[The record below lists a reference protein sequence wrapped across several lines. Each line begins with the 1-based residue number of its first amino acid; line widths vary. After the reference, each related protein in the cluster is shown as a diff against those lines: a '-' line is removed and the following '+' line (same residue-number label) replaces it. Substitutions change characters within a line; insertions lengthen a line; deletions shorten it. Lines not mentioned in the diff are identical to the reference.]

1 MDSQESY
8 RNLVVQVIGEM
19 SNKAAPH
26 RKFVQ
31 TFVLAEQPNGYFVL
45 NDIFRYINEEEEEME
60 PEPLPES
67 EAPAPAAPET
77 EIKTL
82 SSSDDL
88 AAQQHDAAQVSKK
101 LEEQVAAAQAS
112 QDDDAADAP
121 TTNGVSI
128 PMTAAAD
135 VVEDVSA
142 TDIAQS
148 EDQPGVTPEI
158 AEPDDAVEAVE
169 LEKPKDPDPTPV
181 ASPPKAA
188 AATPVQAAT
197 PAAPPKPAAPKT
209 WANLVAANRIAPPA
223 VPISASS
230 TSPAPSQ
237 PKAAP
242 PPPKQATTPP
252 TPASDDFPSQTQQ
265 GSGAEWQTAGQENGK
280 RQSRGQS
287 VSAAGDN
294 QNVFGYV
301 KNVTEKVDESILEN
315 TLLQYGKLAYFDVSR
330 QKVCPSLPVTLRE
343 CRAPI
348 DNPPELRLCRIRRRR
363 RLQRRRRRQPS
374 FHRRRADLRRRASP
388 PSHRLRR
395 RLQPEQGRHARWAWR
410 PVREARKP
418 RPRCV
423 SEGRRPRGLLASR
436 SGRECH
442 PPWSWPGSGCV
453 DLAGSRGFEVV

>member
-8 RNLVVQVIGEM
+8 KNLVVQVIGEM

-45 NDIFRYINEEEEEME
+45 NDIFRYINEEEEEIE
-60 PEPLPES
+60 PEPLAES

-88 AAQQHDAAQVSKK
+88 AAQQHDAEHVSKK
-101 LEEQVAAAQAS
+101 LEEQVAAAQGS
-112 QDDDAADAP
+112 QDEDAADAP
-121 TTNGVSI
+121 TTNGVSV

-135 VVEDVSA
+135 VVEDVSGI
-142 TDIAQS
+142 DIAQS
-148 EDQPGVTPEI
+148 EDQPEATPEI

-197 PAAPPKPAAPKT
+197 PAAPPKPAT
-209 WANLVAANRIAPPA
+209 WAKMVAGSHIVPPA
-223 VPISASS
+223 VPSSASS

-252 TPASDDFPSQTQQ
+252 TPAGDDSPSQTQQ
-265 GSGAEWQTAGQENGK
+265 GAEWQTAGQENGK

-294 QNVFGYV
+294 QNVMGYV
-301 KNVTEKVDESILEN
+301 KNVTEKVDESILKN

-330 QKVCPSLPVTLRE
+330 QKV
-343 CRAPI
+343 RAS
-348 DNPPELRLCRIRRRR
+348 LRL
-363 RLQRRRRRQPS
+363 
-374 FHRRRADLRRRASP
+374 
-388 PSHRLRR
+388 
-395 RLQPEQGRHARWAWR
+395 
-410 PVREARKP
+410 
-418 RPRCV
+418 
-423 SEGRRPRGLLASR
+423 
-436 SGRECH
+436 
-442 PPWSWPGSGCV
+442 
-453 DLAGSRGFEVV
+453 